1 MYLCPMQA
9 THKAYVELHLAVFL
23 FGFTAILGDL
33 ISVSALSLVWW
44 RVLMTSL
51 SLLILLKGMSFLQ
64 NFTAEERW
72 RFAGIGILV
81 ALHWLTFYGAI
92 KIGNASVA
100 LVGLATTAFM
110 TAVLEPIL
118 LRTKFSRLELVLG
131 ILIVPAMAL
140 IVKDLEGNM
149 LLGLAVALVS
159 AFFATLFSILNK
171 KWMGRHSPMQ
181 ITFLELGSAWLFLSL
196 LLPFYGGGGS
206 DFVPRATD
214 WLYLLVLAL
223 LCTTLAYVLAL
234 RSLRVLSAFA
244 SNLTINLE
252 PVYGILLAM
261 WILGEQRELTL
272 YFYLGVAVLVA
283 AVLGYGILK
292 NKLKR
297 ES

>member
-9 THKAYVELHLAVFL
+9 THKAYLELHLAVLL

-44 RVLMTSL
+44 RVLITSL
-51 SLLILLKGMSFLQ
+51 SLMLLLKGLGFLQ
-64 NFTAEERW
+64 NFSREEKW

-110 TAVLEPIL
+110 TALLEPLL
-118 LRTKFSRLELVLG
+118 LRTRFSRLELMLG
-131 ILIVPAMAL
+131 IVIVPAMGL
-140 IVKDLEGNM
+140 IVRDLEGDM

-171 KWMGRHSPMQ
+171 KWMGMHSPMQ
-181 ITFLELGSAWLFLSL
+181 ITFLELGSAWAFLSL
-196 LLPFYGGGGS
+196 LLPFYGRGQG
-206 DFVPRATD
+206 DFFPQDAD
-214 WLYLLVLAL
+214 WLYLLALSL

-261 WILGEQRELTL
+261 WILGEQRELSR
-272 YFYLGVAVLVA
+272 YFYAGVAVLVVS
-283 AVLGYGILK
+283 VLGYGFLK
-292 NKLKR
+292 GKHKQGD
-297 ES
+297 